1 MDSELLRCTA
11 AMLTVLSK
19 AATQCDTLH
28 RTLSRFLNRHP
39 YSDTLNRPTS
49 IGHAAAIILLVGNTQ
64 LPTDSAEE
72 PKVKSRKVNQPSP
85 SGLWRSGKSELP
97 RAWEVLQRGEMRPLT
112 FRLSDLRHVD
122 RPGVVEQRNRPYLRA
137 IRTCHLFPM
146 LLPGSRPYLRCAV
159 AWAQS
164 KGRSLSEAP
173 LG

>member
-49 IGHAAAIILLVGNTQ
+49 IGHVAATIPLADNTQ

-72 PKVKSRKVNQPSP
+72 PHLFGAPSD
-85 SGLWRSGKSELP
+85 RHDEI
-97 RAWEVLQRGEMRPLT
+97 RASTTIREQVANRE
-112 FRLSDLRHVD
+112 RLSGSVQVVRLRVS
-122 RPGVVEQRNRPYLRA
+122 G
-137 IRTCHLFPM
+137 
-146 LLPGSRPYLRCAV
+146 
-159 AWAQS
+159 
-164 KGRSLSEAP
+164 
-173 LG
+173 